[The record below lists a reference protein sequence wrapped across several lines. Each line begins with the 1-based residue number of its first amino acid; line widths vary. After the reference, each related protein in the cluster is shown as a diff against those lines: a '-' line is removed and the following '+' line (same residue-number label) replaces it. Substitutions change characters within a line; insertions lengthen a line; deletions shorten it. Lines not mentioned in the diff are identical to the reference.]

1 MRKEKL
7 NLSKAE
13 RQGLEE
19 IIRKGKNKARV
30 ITRAR
35 ILLLSNEGRTD
46 QQVADALQIGRATVE
61 RIRRRAVREGV
72 QIALVDRPRPGTK
85 PKLNAKQ
92 EAQLIAIACSEPP
105 PGQKRWTIRLLME
118 EVMQQRIVDSISF
131 ETVRRIVK
139 KRCQALAYKTLV
151 HSKDHT

>member
-7 NLSKAE
+7 ELSKDE
-13 RQGLEE
+13 HYKLHETV
-19 IIRKGKNKARV
+19 RKGENKARV

-35 ILLLSNEGRTD
+35 ILLLSDEGRTD

-72 QIALVDRPRPGTK
+72 DTALVDRPRPGSE

-92 EAQLIAIACSEPP
+92 EAQLVAIACSDPP

-118 EVMQQRIVDSISF
+118 EVMKQKIVDSISF

-139 KRCQALAYKTLV
+139 KTMSSLGV
-151 HSKDHT
+151 

>member
-13 RQGLEE
+13 RQELQE
-19 IIRKGKNKARV
+19 IVRKGKNKARV

-46 QQVADALQIGRATVE
+46 QQIAEALQIGRATVE
-61 RIRRRAVREGV
+61 RIRRRAVRESV
-72 QIALVDRPRPGTK
+72 QIALVDRPRPGTE

-92 EAQLIAIACSEPP
+92 EAQLIALACSEPP

-118 EVMQQRIVDSISF
+118 EVMQQKIVDSISF
-131 ETVRRIVK
+131 ETVRRVVK
-139 KRCQALAYKTLV
+139 KTMSSLGA
-151 HSKDHT
+151 

>member
-13 RQGLEE
+13 RQELQE
-19 IIRKGKNKARV
+19 IVRKGKNKARV

-46 QQVADALQIGRATVE
+46 QQIADALQIGRATVE
-61 RIRRRAVREGV
+61 RIRRRAVRESV
-72 QIALVDRPRPGTK
+72 QVALVERPRPGTE

-118 EVMQQRIVDSISF
+118 EVMQQKIVDSISF
-131 ETVRRIVK
+131 ETVRRVVK
-139 KRCQALAYKTLV
+139 KTMSSLGA
-151 HSKDHT
+151 

>member
-1 MRKEKL
+1 MHKEKL
-7 NLSKAE
+7 DISKAE
-13 RQGLEE
+13 RQKLQKIARRGE
-19 IIRKGKNKARV
+19 NKARV

-35 ILLLSNEGRTD
+35 ILLLSSEGCTD

-72 QIALVDRPRPGTK
+72 EPALVDRPRPGSE
-85 PKLNAKQ
+85 PKLDAKQ
-92 EAQLIAIACSEPP
+92 EAQLVAIACSEPP

-118 EVMQQRIVDSISF
+118 EVMQQKIVDHISF

-139 KRCQALAYKTLV
+139 KTMSNPGA
-151 HSKDHT
+151 

>member
-7 NLSKAE
+7 ELSKGE
-13 RQGLEE
+13 HQKLQETVRRGE
-19 IIRKGKNKARV
+19 NKVRV

-35 ILLLSNEGRTD
+35 ILLLSDEGRTD

-61 RIRRRAVREGV
+61 RIRRRAVRESV
-72 QIALVDRPRPGTK
+72 ENALVDRPRPGSER
-85 PKLNAKQ
+85 KLNAKQ
-92 EAQLIAIACSEPP
+92 EAQLVAIACSEPP

-118 EVMQQRIVDSISF
+118 EVMQQKIVDSISF

-139 KRCQALAYKTLV
+139 KTMSSLGA
-151 HSKDHT
+151 

>member
-7 NLSKAE
+7 KLSKAE
-13 RQGLEE
+13 SQKLQE
-19 IIRKGKNKARV
+19 IVRKGENKARV
-30 ITRAR
+30 ITRSR
-35 ILLLSNEGRTD
+35 ILLLSEEGRTD

-72 QIALVDRPRPGTK
+72 EVALVDRPRPGAE
-85 PKLNAKQ
+85 PKLDVKQ

-105 PGQKRWTIRLLME
+105 AGQKRWTIRLLME
-118 EVMQQRIVDSISF
+118 EVMQRKIVDSISF

-139 KRCQALAYKTLV
+139 KTMSSPGV
-151 HSKDHT
+151 

>member
-7 NLSKAE
+7 ELNETE
-13 RQGLEE
+13 RQTLQEVV
-19 IIRKGKNKARV
+19 RKGENKARV

-35 ILLLSNEGRTD
+35 ILLLSDEGRTD

-72 QIALVDRPRPGTK
+72 ETALVDRPRPGAA
-85 PKLNAKQ
+85 PILNVKQ
-92 EAQLIAIACSEPP
+92 EAQLVAIACSAPP

-118 EVMQQRIVDSISF
+118 EVMQQKIVDSISF

-139 KRCQALAYKTLV
+139 KTISSLGV
-151 HSKDHT
+151 

>member
-7 NLSKAE
+7 KLSQAE
-13 RQGLEE
+13 RQKLQE
-19 IIRKGKNKARV
+19 IVRKGENKARV
-30 ITRAR
+30 ITRSR
-35 ILLLSNEGRTD
+35 ILLLSEEGRTD

-72 QIALVDRPRPGTK
+72 EVALVDRPRPGAE
-85 PKLNAKQ
+85 PKLDVKQ

-105 PGQKRWTIRLLME
+105 AGQKRWTIRLLME
-118 EVMQQRIVDSISF
+118 EVMQRKIVDSISF

-139 KRCQALAYKTLV
+139 KTMSSPGV
-151 HSKDHT
+151 

>member
-13 RQGLEE
+13 RQELQE
-19 IIRKGKNKARV
+19 IVRKGKNKARV

-35 ILLLSNEGRTD
+35 ILLLSNEGGTD
-46 QQVADALQIGRATVE
+46 QQIADALQIGRATVE
-61 RIRRRAVREGV
+61 RIRRRAVRESV
-72 QIALVDRPRPGTK
+72 QIALVDRPRPGTE

-118 EVMQQRIVDSISF
+118 EVMQQKIVDSISF
-131 ETVRRIVK
+131 ETVRRVVK
-139 KRCQALAYKTLV
+139 KTMSSLGA
-151 HSKDHT
+151 

>member
-1 MRKEKL
+1 MQKEKL

-13 RQGLEE
+13 RQKLQE
-19 IIRKGKNKARV
+19 IARKGENKARV

-35 ILLLSNEGRTD
+35 ILLLSNEGCTD

-72 QIALVDRPRPGTK
+72 ETALVDRPRPGSE

-92 EAQLIAIACSEPP
+92 EAQLVAIACSEPP
-105 PGQKRWTIRLLME
+105 PGQKRWTSRVLME
-118 EVMQQRIVDSISF
+118 EVMQQKIVDRISF
-131 ETVRRIVK
+131 ETVRRVVK
-139 KRCQALAYKTLV
+139 KTISNPGA
-151 HSKDHT
+151 

>member
-1 MRKEKL
+1 MRKEQL
-7 NLSKAE
+7 ELSEAE
-13 RQGLEE
+13 RQKLREHV
-19 IIRKGKNKARV
+19 RKGKNKVRV

-35 ILLLSNEGRTD
+35 ILLLSDEGRTD
-46 QQVADALQIGRATVE
+46 QQIADALQIGRATVE

-72 QIALVDRPRPGTK
+72 ETALVDRPRPGSE

-118 EVMQQRIVDSISF
+118 EVMQQKIVDSISF

-139 KRCQALAYKTLV
+139 KTMSNPGV
-151 HSKDHT
+151 

>member
-7 NLSKAE
+7 KLSKAE
-13 RQGLEE
+13 SQKLQEL
-19 IIRKGKNKARV
+19 IRKGENKARV
-30 ITRAR
+30 ITRSR
-35 ILLLSNEGRTD
+35 ILLLSDEGRTD

-72 QIALVDRPRPGTK
+72 EVALVDRPRPGAE
-85 PKLNAKQ
+85 PKLDVKQ

-105 PGQKRWTIRLLME
+105 AGQKRWTIRLLME
-118 EVMQQRIVDSISF
+118 EVMQRKIVDSISF

-139 KRCQALAYKTLV
+139 KTMSSPGV
-151 HSKDHT
+151 

>member
-1 MRKEKL
+1 MQKEKL

-13 RQGLEE
+13 RQKLQE
-19 IIRKGKNKARV
+19 IARKGENKARV

-35 ILLLSNEGRTD
+35 ILLLSNEGCTD

-72 QIALVDRPRPGTK
+72 ETALVDRPRPGSE

-92 EAQLIAIACSEPP
+92 EAQLVALACSEPP

-118 EVMQQRIVDSISF
+118 EVMQQKIVDRISF
-131 ETVRRIVK
+131 ETVRRVVK
-139 KRCQALAYKTLV
+139 KTISNPGA
-151 HSKDHT
+151 

>member
-19 IIRKGKNKARV
+19 IIRKGENKARV

-72 QIALVDRPRPGTK
+72 QIALVDRPRLGTK

-139 KRCQALAYKTLV
+139 KTMSSLGV
-151 HSKDHT
+151 